1 MNKPCINVTSALP
14 YPSPHQYL
22 LSEFTGKH
30 HMRTHPPLASYNFGS
45 PVHSCSFLTSSPEV
59 PQSRTIKSHTPTQ
72 ALHKA

>member
-1 MNKPCINVTSALP
+1 
-14 YPSPHQYL
+14 
-22 LSEFTGKH
+22 
-30 HMRTHPPLASYNFGS
+30 MRTHPPLASYNFGS